1 MIIGPVGA
9 IGTIGTIAI
18 LHGKGPLPLFLWCER
33 RCGFPGTLL
42 NRLAVFCGAVGRT
55 GTTG

>member
-1 MIIGPVGA
+1 MIIGSVSA
-9 IGTIGTIAI
+9 IGTIGTIGI
-18 LHGKGPLPLFLWCER
+18 LHGKGPLPLFLGCER
-33 RCGFPGTLL
+33 RCGVAGALL